1 MSSSGAFIIDKNL
14 GARLDETE
22 ANLPRVNADGKDVV
36 PLTDEQKY
44 LFDKDGWLLMPG
56 VLSEADCAVM
66 RAFCEQLH
74 HDPESIPESER
85 SVLGGPLQ
93 SLTDHPLVVGFLNEF
108 LAYPGLSSQVCY
120 GFRQESASLFY
131 RDCRRRRFRSPQR
144 QRHAALSGRFPSL
157 SLYPGQG
164 QLRADEGGLGIEPG
178 NGRERNAAGIRKPQG
193 GFSGAVLH
201 PVSGLAHLEHL
212 YLSAGFVDVL
222 YRGPDAQRQT
232 LGRYGKPAHSRF
244 QLLQLGQQ
252 QVAQLGPASGPAR
265 VHAAPAPDAV
275 PPGPRGR
282 QPGGRG
288 DSLSGG
294 ATRLVNAGMTGS
306 KRFRCQGSYAGI
318 WR

>member
-44 LFDKDGWLLMPG
+44 LFDKDGWLLMPS
-56 VLSEADCAVM
+56 VLSEADCADM

-131 RDCRRRRFRSPQR
+131 RTVGDGAFGPHNGNGMLRFPR
-144 QRHAALSGRFPSL
+144 RFPSL

-164 QLRADEGGLGIEPG
+164 KFRTDPGGMGIEPG

-193 GFSGAVLH
+193 GLSGAVLN
-201 PVSGLAHLEHL
+201 PVPGLAHLEHL

-232 LGRYGKPAHSRF
+232 LDRCGKPAHSRF

-288 DSLSGG
+288 DSLSRRGDWVSEYG
-294 ATRLVNAGMTGS
+294 DD
-306 KRFRCQGSYAGI
+306 
-318 WR
+318 W

>member
-56 VLSEADCAVM
+56 VLSEAECAVM

-131 RDCRRRRFRSPQR
+131 REAGDGAFGPHNGNGMLRFPGDSHLYRCIPGKANSALTRVVWELNPVTEGNGTLLVSGSHKAVFPAPSSIQSPDSPIWNTYSCPPGSLMFFTE
-144 QRHAALSGRFPSL
+144 ALTHSGRPW
-157 SLYPGQG
+157 
-164 QLRADEGGLGIEPG
+164 ADTENPRI
-178 NGRERNAAGIRKPQG
+178 AV
-193 GFSGAVLH
+193 FSCYNSVNSKWHNWDPH
-201 PVSGLAHLEHL
+201 PDLLASMPPL
-212 YLSAGFVDVL
+212 
-222 YRGPDAQRQT
+222 RQT
-232 LGRYGKPAHSRF
+232 LYRPVH
-244 QLLQLGQQ
+244 
-252 QVAQLGPASGPAR
+252 VAGNL
-265 VHAAPAPDAV
+265 V
-275 PPGPRGR
+275 
-282 QPGGRG
+282 GGE
-288 DSLSGG
+288 
-294 ATRLVNAGMTGS
+294 
-306 KRFRCQGSYAGI
+306 I
-318 WR
+318 H

>member
-14 GARLDETE
+14 GARLDETQ

-56 VLSEADCAVM
+56 VLSEADCADM

-131 RDCRRRRFRSPQR
+131 RTAGDGAFGPHNGNGMLRFPGDSHLYRCIPGKANSALTRVVWELNPVTEGNGTLLVSGSHKAVFPAPSSIQSPDSPIWNTYTCPPGSLMFFTE
-144 QRHAALSGRFPSL
+144 ALTHSGRPWVDAEN
-157 SLYPGQG
+157 P
-164 QLRADEGGLGIEPG
+164 RIAV
-178 NGRERNAAGIRKPQG
+178 
-193 GFSGAVLH
+193 FSCYNSVNSKWHNWDPH
-201 PVSGLAHLEHL
+201 PDLLASMPPL
-212 YLSAGFVDVL
+212 
-222 YRGPDAQRQT
+222 RQT
-232 LGRYGKPAHSRF
+232 LYRPVH
-244 QLLQLGQQ
+244 
-252 QVAQLGPASGPAR
+252 VAGNL
-265 VHAAPAPDAV
+265 V
-275 PPGPRGR
+275 
-282 QPGGRG
+282 GGE
-288 DSLSGG
+288 
-294 ATRLVNAGMTGS
+294 
-306 KRFRCQGSYAGI
+306 I
-318 WR
+318 H

>member
-14 GARLDETE
+14 GARLDETQ

-56 VLSEADCAVM
+56 VLSEADCADM

-131 RDCRRRRFRSPQR
+131 RTAGDGAFGPHNGNGMLRFPGDSHLYRCIPGKANSALTRVVWELNPVKDGNGTLLVSGSHKAVFPAPSSIQSPDSPIWNTYTCPPGSLMFFTE
-144 QRHAALSGRFPSL
+144 ALTHSGRPWVDAEN
-157 SLYPGQG
+157 P
-164 QLRADEGGLGIEPG
+164 RIAI
-178 NGRERNAAGIRKPQG
+178 
-193 GFSGAVLH
+193 FSCYNTVNSKWHNWDPH
-201 PVSGLAHLEHL
+201 PDLLASMPPL
-212 YLSAGFVDVL
+212 
-222 YRGPDAQRQT
+222 RQT
-232 LGRYGKPAHSRF
+232 LYRPVH
-244 QLLQLGQQ
+244 
-252 QVAQLGPASGPAR
+252 VAGNL
-265 VHAAPAPDAV
+265 V
-275 PPGPRGR
+275 
-282 QPGGRG
+282 GGE
-288 DSLSGG
+288 
-294 ATRLVNAGMTGS
+294 
-306 KRFRCQGSYAGI
+306 I
-318 WR
+318 H